1 MAVFSA
7 NEIRTFFL
15 MAKKI
20 KFFFAPTKV
29 QNYKKIIIHIYPR
42 FSGHS
47 AQRKI
52 ADVETKNLEKQPKAK
67 NNNIAKHSKIK
78 SDDLK
83 KKKTEIFSNGGVA
96 GSKRSAAA
104 SEQRRKNGSHSS
116 TDNNVIQTLNV
127 NDVPS
132 TKKSSNENSTKKKK
146 KTDHIGDSHL
156 KSING
161 FVLKCELVV
170 LF

>member
-1 MAVFSA
+1 
-7 NEIRTFFL
+7 
-15 MAKKI
+15 MAKKLNSFLHQQ
-20 KFFFAPTKV
+20 KFKTI
-29 QNYKKIIIHIYPR
+29 KKIIIHFFPR

-104 SEQRRKNGSHSS
+104 SEQRRKNGSYSS
-116 TDNNVIQTLNV
+116 TDKNILIQTLNV
-127 NDVPS
+127 NNVPS

>member
-1 MAVFSA
+1 MDR
-7 NEIRTFFL
+7 NHLIHFF
-15 MAKKI
+15 
-20 KFFFAPTKV
+20 
-29 QNYKKIIIHIYPR
+29 PR

-67 NNNIAKHSKIK
+67 NNNIAKYSKTK

-83 KKKTEIFSNGGVA
+83 KKKTEIFSNGGGVA
-96 GSKRSAAA
+96 GSKRPAAA
-104 SEQRRKNGSHSS
+104 SEQRRNNGSHSS
-116 TDNNVIQTLNV
+116 TDNNNIHLIQTLNV
-127 NDVPS
+127 NNVPS
-132 TKKSSNENSTKKKK
+132 TKKSSNENSTISNTRSFETKKKK

-161 FVLKCELVV
+161 VVLKCELV
-170 LF
+170 LFLKRN